1 MYCFIIKYWRK
12 PTRTGTVHPHVNI
25 ASFSVSFSP
34 EPVFE
39 LLLMSNIDVSWYP
52 KLFQSLTVIIGARDI
67 PGFVTSAF
75 VPNTIEDCGCLK
87 VSSLV
92 NQRHFFS
99 RNFTAVIVQALVTR
113 FIYYGP
119 PVKLWVG
126 NVFT

>member
-1 MYCFIIKYWRK
+1 MYCFISKYWRN

-39 LLLMSNIDVSWYP
+39 LLLTSNNEVSWYP

-75 VPNTIEDCGCLK
+75 VPNTMEDSGCLK
-87 VSSLV
+87 VSNLV
-92 NQRHFFS
+92 DQRHFLRYS
-99 RNFTAVIVQALVTR
+99 SNST
-113 FIYYGP
+113 
-119 PVKLWVG
+119 G
-126 NVFT
+126 NVYSVYLLPSANDVVGK